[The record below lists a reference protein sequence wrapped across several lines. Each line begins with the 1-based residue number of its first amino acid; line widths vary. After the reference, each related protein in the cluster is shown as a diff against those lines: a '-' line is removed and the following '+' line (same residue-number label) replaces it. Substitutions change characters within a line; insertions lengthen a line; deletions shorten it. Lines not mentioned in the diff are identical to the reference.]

1 MSILSRIVHAL
12 SHLGIAVAALA
23 LLASLALVTYS
34 VAMRYVFNVPV
45 PWVDELVGY
54 LLVVCVMLASADALL
69 KGEHIAVDVVTER
82 LSKRGKRITLIIG
95 MIAVAVGAL
104 LLTIEGWRM
113 IAFSHMVD
121 LVSNGYLAVPM
132 WIPQAFV
139 PVGALLLL
147 LAAIV
152 ALLDAWHGKG
162 PPAGTKAHQP
172 VDVE

>member
-1 MSILSRIVHAL
+1 MSILARIVRAL
-12 SHLGIAVAALA
+12 SRLGIALAALA

-69 KGEHIAVDVVTER
+69 KGEHIAVDAVTER
-82 LSKRGKRITLIIG
+82 LSPRGKRIALLIG
-95 MIAVAVGAL
+95 MLAVAIGAL

-113 IAFSHMVD
+113 IVFSRMVD

-139 PVGALLLL
+139 PVGAALLL

-152 ALLDAWHGKG
+152 ALVDAWHGKA
-162 PPAGTKAHQP
+162 PEASVKPDQPAGI
-172 VDVE
+172 E